1 MRGIFASPPPPPP
14 SALDRARALA
24 IDAAMSFVASS
35 SSARALRLVVTAY
48 GALLCASVFSA
59 RAAFGARKIHD
70 AARATAHLALS
81 GERRRSRRSRDG
93 VDPARV
99 REIETAT
106 RKTIVFIRH
115 GESAWNEIFNR
126 KFDATFPGRLFG
138 GLAREL
144 MRVFTCDSVFLD
156 SPLSEV
162 GLAQARALRERF
174 ERDAELRRRGE
185 GEPDAT
191 MDCVLGVRGKCVIAS
206 SNLRRAVHTTVHA
219 LWCRLAN
226 GGASE
231 RVVIHSA
238 LQEVA
243 RNVDTYALASKKG
256 ELVPTPTL
264 AKELGVAAID
274 ARALFDASRN
284 AGQKPIGRAASDSM
298 REFVAWAMN
307 QDADVV
313 VAGGHSIWFR
323 EFFKTYLPFDSE
335 CPGKKKK
342 IVNCGVVAFDLTFG
356 VHPAHGEMYAVE
368 NVREIYGGF
377 SK

>member
-14 SALDRARALA
+14 SALDRARALL
-24 IDAAMSFVASS
+24 DTAMLLVASA

-126 KFDATFPGRLFG
+126 RFDVTFPGRLFG
-138 GLAREL
+138 GL
-144 MRVFTCDSVFLD
+144 
-156 SPLSEV
+156 
-162 GLAQARALRERF
+162 RERF
-174 ERDAELRRRGE
+174 ERDAERRRRGE

-298 REFVAWAMN
+298 REFAAWAMN

-356 VHPAHGEMYAVE
+356 AHPAHGEMYAVE